1 MPEDVEHGK
10 SKAGNGAG
18 AHIAAVIFN
27 RDGARDRLRR
37 RIYELIEVG
46 RGEDAASRRIDSFLI
61 ALILLNIA
69 AFCAETVPSL
79 NQAYGR
85 WFQAFEIFSVVVFT
99 VEYAL
104 RIWTAVEVPFLKR
117 MSPLAAR
124 LSFARRPYLVID
136 LLAILPFYL
145 SGMLG
150 IDARVLRIFRL
161 LRFLKLARYSPAL
174 HTLVRVLQNER
185 RTLSGAGL
193 LLLGALVLA
202 STGIYY
208 LEHKAQPDKFGSI
221 PEAAWWAMATL
232 STVGYGDVSPI
243 TPLGKLFGGLVMICG
258 LCILALPVAIIS
270 AGFAQEAGRR
280 DFVVTWSLMS
290 RIPIFAELDASSIA
304 AIMPHLHAQNLPPH
318 VDVIPAGGP
327 GDAMY
332 FVAAGQ
338 VRMRAPGRE
347 LTFGTGDFFGIV
359 AMLESDVHQGTYTTV
374 SRCRLLKLFKED
386 FARLQNASPTVADHI
401 RNVALQRRLA
411 REAQEIRPAVVAAD
425 A

>member
-1 MPEDVEHGK
+1 MSDSAERGEPKPGE
-10 SKAGNGAG
+10 SASSRL
-18 AHIAAVIFN
+18 AAVIFN

-37 RIYELIEVG
+37 RVYEVIEVG
-46 RGEDAASRRIDSFLI
+46 RGEDRGSRRFDSFI
-61 ALILLNIA
+61 VALILLNIA

-79 NQAYGR
+79 QQAYGR
-85 WFQAFEIFSVVVFT
+85 HFLAFEIFSVLIFT
-99 VEYAL
+99 IEYVL

-117 MSPLAAR
+117 MSPFAAR
-124 LSFARRPYLVID
+124 LAFARRPYQVID

-145 SGMLG
+145 GSMLG
-150 IDARVLRIFRL
+150 LDARVLRIFRL

-174 HTLVRVLQNER
+174 HVLVRVLENER
-185 RTLSGAGL
+185 RSLTGAGL
-193 LLLGALVLA
+193 LLLGALILA

-232 STVGYGDVSPI
+232 TTVGYGDVTPI
-243 TPLGKLFGGLVMICG
+243 TPLGKLFGGIVMFCG
-258 LCILALPVAIIS
+258 LCVLALPVAIIS

-290 RIPIFAELDASSIA
+290 RIPIFADLDATSIA

-318 VDVIPAGGP
+318 VDVLPAGGP

-359 AMLESDVHQGTYTTV
+359 AMLENDVHQGTYTTV

-386 FARLQNASPTVADHI
+386 FSRLQNASPAVADHI

-411 REAQEIRPAVVAAD
+411 REAHESRPDVAA
-425 A
+425 ARA